1 MQLAFDL
8 EPPPWANDPHPD
20 LERLRSL
27 NLGTAVFYYCA
38 RELAAGRPCPTRPKL
53 TDEQRAYVD
62 WWIDPTRLRPAR

>member
-1 MQLAFDL
+1 MQLSFDL
-8 EPPPWANDPHPD
+8 EPPAWANDPHPD

-38 RELAAGRPCPTRPKL
+38 RELIAGRPCPTRPKL

-62 WWIDPTRLRPAR
+62 WWVARPRRARGA